1 MPQYKTHLVGG
12 TLAGGLGLG
21 AAWYLDI
28 YRPEPLL
35 GAGLICISAMASLF
49 PDVDTSSM
57 ARKFFYGLLA
67 ILDTVLLI
75 NGYYKWA
82 AIIGLAA
89 MLPAIG
95 DHRGWTH
102 TWWAMLL
109 TPAVILAVP
118 LLLYKIPWEMLAP
131 FYLAAVLGY
140 FSHLALDRQF

>member
-1 MPQYKTHLVGG
+1 MPQYKAHLVGG
-12 TLAGGLGLG
+12 TLTGGLALG
-21 AAWYLDI
+21 TAWYLDI

-35 GAGLICISAMASLF
+35 AAGLICISAMASLF

-67 ILDTVLLI
+67 ILDAVLLV

-82 AIIGLAA
+82 AILGLAA

-118 LLLYKIPWEMLAP
+118 LLLYNLPWEMLAP
-131 FYLAAVLGY
+131 YYIAAVVGY
-140 FSHLALDRQF
+140 FSHLALDREF